1 MKILYIVFLV
11 MSAVFYPL
19 YHDDLS
25 FLLLVTLLIFP
36 VFMGI
41 ILGVTVKKLKIKI
54 SGVPERVTRGE
65 KLTIRVHVKNPTV
78 IPVSSCVV
86 NMLYRTD
93 GDKRFHKYSMSVPVK
108 ARSSEVIVMNL
119 TPEHCGT
126 VECIIKHASVFD
138 LIGLFSARIKL
149 GTRLSCAVMPKE
161 LPFAPEEGL
170 MSAESAS
177 GSCSGVRTDG
187 EPPDVAE
194 MRDYRD
200 GDRMNRIHW
209 KLSSRS
215 ENFIVKEFSGHR
227 AAHILAVPDLA
238 ACKKADEADRVLDVY
253 ASLMR
258 SAISCGITAD
268 VLLKDSEDGEIKLQ
282 RAENAAELDRLLYR
296 QVSALEYGGEISLTA
311 ELTECYGS
319 ISAVQSAFSRII
331 IITPSEKKT
340 ALSALEQVSCGV
352 ETDVFNVGEKGAV
365 EEDKHSDVII
375 YDIFSGEGLAL
386 PEGFAI

>member
-65 KLTIRVHVKNPTV
+65 KLTIRVHVKNPTF

-126 VECIIKHASVFD
+126 VE
-138 LIGLFSARIKL
+138 
-149 GTRLSCAVMPKE
+149 
-161 LPFAPEEGL
+161 
-170 MSAESAS
+170 
-177 GSCSGVRTDG
+177 
-187 EPPDVAE
+187 
-194 MRDYRD
+194 
-200 GDRMNRIHW
+200 
-209 KLSSRS
+209 
-215 ENFIVKEFSGHR
+215 
-227 AAHILAVPDLA
+227 
-238 ACKKADEADRVLDVY
+238 
-253 ASLMR
+253 
-258 SAISCGITAD
+258 
-268 VLLKDSEDGEIKLQ
+268 
-282 RAENAAELDRLLYR
+282 
-296 QVSALEYGGEISLTA
+296 
-311 ELTECYGS
+311 
-319 ISAVQSAFSRII
+319 
-331 IITPSEKKT
+331 
-340 ALSALEQVSCGV
+340 
-352 ETDVFNVGEKGAV
+352 
-365 EEDKHSDVII
+365 
-375 YDIFSGEGLAL
+375 
-386 PEGFAI
+386 

>member
-1 MKILYIVFLV
+1 MKILYIVFLI

-41 ILGVTVKKLKIKI
+41 ILAVTVKRLKIKI

-65 KLTIRVHVKNPTV
+65 KLTIRVHVKNPMV

-93 GDKRFHKYSMSVPVK
+93 GDKKFRRYSMSVPVK

-149 GTRLSCAVMPKE
+149 GTRFSCAVMPKE
-161 LPFAPEEGL
+161 LPFA
-170 MSAESAS
+170 AEDSLKGADSVS
-177 GSCSGVRTDG
+177 GICTGTKTEG

-215 ENFIVKEFSGHR
+215 ENFIVKEFSGHTT
-227 AAHILAVPDLA
+227 AHILAVPDLA

-253 ASLMR
+253 ASIMR
-258 SAISCGITAD
+258 SAVSCGVSAD
-268 VLLKDSEDGEIKLQ
+268 VMLKDAEDGEIKLQ
-282 RAENAAELDRLLYR
+282 RAENAAELDGLLYR
-296 QVSALEYGGEISLTA
+296 QVSALEYGGETSLTA

-319 ISAVQSAFSRII
+319 LAAAQGAFSRII
-331 IITPSEKKT
+331 IVTPSEKKE
-340 ALSALEQVSCGV
+340 ALSALEQVSGGE

-365 EEDKHSDVII
+365 EEDRHSDVII
-375 YDIFSGEGLAL
+375 YDVFSGGELAL
-386 PEGFAI
+386 PEHFAI

>member
-1 MKILYIVFLV
+1 MKILYIVFLI

-25 FLLLVTLLIFP
+25 FLLLVTLLMFP

-41 ILGVTVKKLKIKI
+41 ILVITVKRLKIKI
-54 SGVPERVTRGE
+54 SGVPDRVTRGE
-65 KLTIRVHVKNPTV
+65 KLTIRVHVKNPMV
-78 IPVSSCVV
+78 LPVSSCVV

-93 GDKRFHKYSMSVPVK
+93 GDKKFRRYSMSVPVR

-138 LIGLFSARIKL
+138 LIGLFSARIRL
-149 GTRLSCAVMPKE
+149 GTSFSCAVMPKE
-161 LPFAPEEGL
+161 LPFA
-170 MSAESAS
+170 AEDSLKGADSVS
-177 GSCSGVRTDG
+177 GICTGARTDG
-187 EPPDVAE
+187 EPPDAAE

-215 ENFIVKEFSGHR
+215 ENFIVKEFSGHTT
-227 AAHILAVPDLA
+227 AHILAVPDLA

-258 SAISCGITAD
+258 CAVSCGISAD
-268 VLLKDSEDGEIKLQ
+268 VLLKDGEDGEIKLQ
-282 RAENAAELDRLLYR
+282 RAENAAELDELLYR
-296 QVSALEYGGEISLTA
+296 QVSDLEYGGETSLTA
-311 ELTECYGS
+311 ELSEYYGS
-319 ISAVQSAFSRII
+319 LAAAKGAFSRIV
-331 IITPSEKKT
+331 IITPSEKKE
-340 ALSALEQVSCGV
+340 ALSALEQVSGG
-352 ETDVFNVGEKGAV
+352 EEADVFNVGEKGAV
-365 EEDKHSDVII
+365 EEDRHSDVII
-375 YDIFSGEGLAL
+375 YDVFSGGELTL